1 MVGCGVGF
9 VNLYVHTKKLLRRE
23 RAHRPPAG
31 PLLGTAVPGAQRT
44 PRRARLP
51 RCPAAAA
58 APGARPVPCRSDGR
72 AFEASSGLF
81 LSCSK
86 IVGTFHDSK
95 SEGFE
100 ELCTSNRMTK
110 LLLLLVMKPWLRA
123 RYAQKHGAP
132 SRPHPPLFCLDKRLF
147 SLAWHRRTCCRAP
160 WRWHTRGGGR
170 GPPASTRGW
179 GSAPP
184 RHATCRQDVQVQRAS
199 GVRRRRQRRRRVAA
213 LAPLG

>member
-1 MVGCGVGF
+1 VREHTAHLRGHFSVQPFQALSGHLGVPASPDAQQLQQLPVPARCHVGRMGA
-9 VNLYVHTKKLLRRE
+9 LLRPPPGFFC
-23 RAHRPPAG
+23 RAQNCGHLSKAKV
-31 PLLGTAVPGAQRT
+31 L
-44 PRRARLP
+44 
-51 RCPAAAA
+51 
-58 APGARPVPCRSDGR
+58 RS
-72 AFEASSGLF
+72 
-81 LSCSK
+81 C
-86 IVGTFHDSK
+86 VHD
-95 SEGFE
+95 
-100 ELCTSNRMTK
+100 RMIK
-110 LLLLLVMKPWLRA
+110 LLLVMKPWLRA